1 MGVGSW
7 SDYNTSVFYRA
18 QFGNAL
24 LEKGFTEYH
33 EVTVLKA
40 GVHEI
45 DGQKIK
51 VEKDIKALTRGDEKP
66 TYKLVG
72 DEIIVEH
79 TFPTLTKEIKSNV
92 FKVTKVV
99 DETTTEES
107 STSEGSTNGGVLTF
121 DEDSDLGTFA
131 NWLRSLSKNPLLLAG
146 IILTLSVFISGIVLA
161 TVQVFKK
168 KD

>member
-1 MGVGSW
+1 M
-7 SDYNTSVFYRA
+7 
-18 QFGNAL
+18 
-24 LEKGFTEYH
+24 
-33 EVTVLKA
+33 
-40 GVHEI
+40 
-45 DGQKIK
+45 
-51 VEKDIKALTRGDEKP
+51 
-66 TYKLVG
+66 
-72 DEIIVEH
+72 
-79 TFPTLTKEIKSNV
+79 